1 MSQADSDTPAAP
13 GKLNVWAR
21 RKARRALLQ
30 AVYQWQLSGNTLA
43 EIRADFHAGDALK
56 KGDGQFFDEMLEIAL
71 GGSDEL
77 DECYRGLLDRKLEQL
92 DQVERAILR
101 LATAELRDR
110 IDIPF
115 RVVIDE
121 YVGLAKSFGAEESHK
136 YINGVLD
143 KLAGTLREIEVKAWM
158 NSH

>member
-1 MSQADSDTPAAP
+1 MSEVDRGDRSPA
-13 GKLNVWAR
+13 GKPNVWAR

-30 AVYQWQLSGNTLA
+30 AVYQWQLSGNSLA
-43 EIRADFHAGDALK
+43 DIRADFHAGDALK
-56 KGDGQFFDEMLEIAL
+56 KGDRRFFDEMLDIAL
-71 GGSDEL
+71 RRSDEL
-77 DECYRGLLDRKLEQL
+77 DECYRGILDRKLEQL

-101 LATAELRDR
+101 LATAELTDR

-121 YVGLAKSFGAEESHK
+121 YVELAKSFGAEESHK